1 MHSSRRQPQTQPVHS
16 FSVSDQG
23 CSPICRHC
31 KQQCSAMAPG
41 HGGTLGS
48 ILQNWQASRRAGA
61 GRLRYSFRTCSYRR
75 IWLYAVKC
83 AGLVI
88 EEPDAVAGFLHS
100 SGWWPIPS
108 TLLYSRATKI
118 FVEDCCSR
126 TSGCDRGSGHSPTL
140 PQLLQHD
147 AFWSDHSRSRVA
159 PTARPSV
166 NSSGNPEKGKWLPAF
181 ARTSG

>member
-1 MHSSRRQPQTQPVHS
+1 MISNTPVRRSAPSSKTSTIGYDCTRRSIIYPQPSSKRICRDLQLIHRVMHSSRRQPQTQPVHS

-100 SGWWPIPS
+100 SG
-108 TLLYSRATKI
+108 
-118 FVEDCCSR
+118 
-126 TSGCDRGSGHSPTL
+126 
-140 PQLLQHD
+140 
-147 AFWSDHSRSRVA
+147 
-159 PTARPSV
+159 
-166 NSSGNPEKGKWLPAF
+166 
-181 ARTSG
+181 

>member
-88 EEPDAVAGFLHS
+88 EESDLWRGSCTVLDDGRFLARYCTVVQLKSSWKIAAAGPAVAIADRVTRRRYRNCYSMMRFG
-100 SGWWPIPS
+100 PIIPAPG
-108 TLLYSRATKI
+108 SRLRRA
-118 FVEDCCSR
+118 
-126 TSGCDRGSGHSPTL
+126 
-140 PQLLQHD
+140 
-147 AFWSDHSRSRVA
+147 RV
-159 PTARPSV
+159 
-166 NSSGNPEKGKWLPAF
+166 
-181 ARTSG
+181 